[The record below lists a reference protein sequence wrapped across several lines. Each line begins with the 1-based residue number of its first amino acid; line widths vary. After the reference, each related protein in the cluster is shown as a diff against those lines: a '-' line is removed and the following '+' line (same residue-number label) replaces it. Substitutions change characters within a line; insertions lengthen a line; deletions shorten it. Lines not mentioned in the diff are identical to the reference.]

1 MVARSAF
8 AGNSQNALR
17 VWLKTVRQAA
27 MTPYAASQPEHV
39 RAVLRA
45 EAQNS
50 WAWERRVQRCANR
63 TSRGGAR
70 DRWGAERRG
79 DHAQGGSDGGRGW
92 VPSDTG
98 SASLETYLHRVQH
111 PPRRS
116 HRNSQNNAG
125 DRKSTR

>member
-1 MVARSAF
+1 MPSPKRCAFCVGMRDDAPHGLRRFDSRSAV

-92 VPSDTG
+92 VPSDT
-98 SASLETYLHRVQH
+98 
-111 PPRRS
+111 
-116 HRNSQNNAG
+116 
-125 DRKSTR
+125 DRKSVV